1 MKITLQRTSPN
12 YRQKLSTH
20 TIMRD
25 LTLGLLVIVAY
36 SLFAQMK
43 NGMNYVIAAAS
54 IYGVS
59 VLVALLTE
67 AVWAYIHKT
76 NVLEQFKNSFP
87 LVTSLIF
94 ALTLPVGTPLYVVA
108 VGSFIAIFFGKLV
121 YGGFGQNIFNPALVG
136 RVVVHLSFGGKLVS
150 YLPGAADA
158 MTGATPATMLAGTS
172 WVGSEAFTNAF
183 STLDLFLGN
192 HGGTLGETCIWVIL
206 LVGLV
211 LAYRRVFDARIPV
224 AYMGTVAV
232 LAAAFALANGLNP
245 LTYVVTHL
253 CIGGIVFGAVI
264 MATDPVTSPTSPLG
278 KILFGIGLGFLTMI
292 IRFKANYPE
301 GVLFSILL
309 MNMLTPWIDSLCLG
323 RTNQKQAK
331 QWAIIATTVA
341 VSFGLVFGVGL
352 SNKAALEEAARIAEE
367 ERLAAEEEAKKKA
380 EAEAAAFNWK
390 VLSINGD
397 TYTMQTTGFGG
408 EDAPLK
414 IEVVVSGDTVKSV
427 KVLEYA
433 GETEYFGKDM
443 IEGHGMTDKATA
455 FYNTYLAAEF
465 ATSAIDGVDTQTGST
480 MTTKGIV
487 NAIKGAI
494 ALSKMERS
502 IKGDVYTYT
511 ITADGFTAGT
521 PMKIQV
527 VVNKATMKVTSV
539 KVLEYA
545 GETEYFGKDMIEG
558 HGLTDKAM
566 AFYNTYLNAEFDASA
581 MDGVDTQTGC
591 TLTTKGI
598 VSAIRQAIAATK

>member
-25 LTLGLLVIVAY
+25 LTIGLLVIVAY

-43 NGMNYVIAAAS
+43 NGMNYVLAAAA

-59 VLVALLTE
+59 VVTALATE

-76 NVLEQFKNSFP
+76 NILEQFKNSFP

-121 YGGFGQNIFNPALVG
+121 YGGFGHNIFNPALVG

-172 WVGSEAFTNAF
+172 WVGGEAF
-183 STLDLFLGN
+183 SYKLLDLFLGN
-192 HGGTLGETCIWVIL
+192 HGGTLGETCILVIL
-206 LVGLV
+206 VVGLV

-224 AYMGTVAV
+224 SYMGTVAV

-245 LTYVVTHL
+245 LTYVLTHL

-309 MNMLTPWIDSLCLG
+309 MNMLSPWIESLCLG
-323 RTNQKQAK
+323 RTNQKQGK
-331 QWAIIATTVA
+331 QWAIIATTIA
-341 VSFGLVFGVGL
+341 LSTGLVFGVGL
-352 SNKAALEEAARIAEE
+352 NTKAELKAAAELAE
-367 ERLAAEEEAKKKA
+367 QERLEAEKEAQLKA
-380 EAEAAAFNWK
+380 EQEAAAFNWK
-390 VLSINGD
+390 LVSVKGN
-397 TYTMQTTGFGG
+397 TYTMETTGFGG
-408 EDAPLK
+408 EAAPMK
-414 IEVVVSGDTVKSV
+414 IAVEVVGDTVKSV
-427 KVLEYA
+427 TVLEYPGETEYFGLDLIEGKKTSGAAGDFYNKYMTSEFAASEIDGVDTKTGVTVTTKGIVNAIRGAIAVSKMERTVSGNTYTYIITTDGFTAGTPMKTKVVVDKATMTVKSVTVLEYA
-433 GETEYFGKDM
+433 GETEYFGLDL
-443 IEGHGMTDKATA
+443 IEGKKTSGAAGD
-455 FYNTYLAAEF
+455 FYNKFMVSEF
-465 ATSAIDGVDTQTGST
+465 AASDIDGVDT
-480 MTTKGIV
+480 K
-487 NAIKGAI
+487 
-494 ALSKMERS
+494 
-502 IKGDVYTYT
+502 
-511 ITADGFTAGT
+511 
-521 PMKIQV
+521 
-527 VVNKATMKVTSV
+527 
-539 KVLEYA
+539 
-545 GETEYFGKDMIEG
+545 
-558 HGLTDKAM
+558 
-566 AFYNTYLNAEFDASA
+566 
-581 MDGVDTQTGC
+581 TGC